1 MQENRGYDFLD
12 YAPQHVAP
20 GPAQAPF
27 HPPFVHRPPTPGQ
40 LREVNLRRLISRFL
54 YHPDSRVKMAWMEP
68 GAAGRFEIVIVL
80 EASDVL

>member
-1 MQENRGYDFLD
+1 VQENRDHDHLG

-20 GPAQAPF
+20 GPAQAAF
-27 HPPFVHRPPTPGQ
+27 HPPFVYQAPISGQ
-40 LREVNLRRLISRFL
+40 LREDNLRQLARRFL
-54 YHPDSRVKMAWMEP
+54 HHPDSRVNIVRMRP